1 MSEAADD
8 MSEEMAAA
16 VVVATGLRA
25 ALAAS
30 RSRLELTD
38 GPADGQDLLQVRLRR

>member
-38 GPADGQDLLQVRLRR
+38 GPADWQDLLQVRLRR

>member
-1 MSEAADD
+1 MSEVADD

-16 VVVATGLRA
+16 AVVATGLRA
-25 ALAAS
+25 ALATS

-38 GPADGQDLLQVRLRR
+38 GPAEWQVLLQIRPLR